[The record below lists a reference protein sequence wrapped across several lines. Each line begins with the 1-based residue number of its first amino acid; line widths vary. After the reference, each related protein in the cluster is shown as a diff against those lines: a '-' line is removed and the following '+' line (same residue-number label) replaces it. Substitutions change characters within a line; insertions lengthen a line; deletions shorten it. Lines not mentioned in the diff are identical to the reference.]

1 MKNLTKKQKSLLT
14 RILVSAALFAAAVVL
29 EHAVKAAWSEWAAA
43 GFFIAAW
50 ALCGYDVV
58 VKAVT
63 NIGHGQIFDEHFL
76 MTLATVGAFCLMD
89 FAEGAGVMLF
99 FQVGELFQNIAVD
112 RSRKSVAALMDL
124 RPDVAWVIKDGE
136 ALECDPE
143 DVVVGDL
150 LRVLPGERIPV
161 DGSVVSGCS
170 SVDTSKI
177 TGESVPAD
185 LGPGGKVLSGCIN
198 ITGELTIR
206 AESAYAESTVAR
218 ILELMDSANEG
229 KSTME
234 SLMTRFARYYTP
246 CVVIG
251 AVLLALVPPLFDGMT
266 FTKWIVRALNF
277 LVVSCPCA
285 MVISVPLSFFSGMG
299 AVSKAGMIAKGGIAL
314 ENLAKANTVVLDK
327 TGTLTTGRFAVAQ
340 VQSNIMDKKELLA
353 LVAGAES
360 KSNHPI
366 ARAIVDAVGKEG
378 WQVTDLQEL
387 PGKGIAATVNGRKV
401 LAGNSRLMEEQ
412 GFSYPESL
420 TGTVVYAAVDGEYAG
435 CILLEDQVK
444 PGAAQALQRLSALG
458 VRESVMLTGDREAA
472 AKPAAQK
479 LGITKWFSGLLPQ
492 DKVRKVEQLM
502 EGGRRVIFVGDGVND
517 APVLAKATVGV
528 AMGGVGSDAAVEAAD
543 LVLLKDDL
551 KSLPTAVRIARKTV
565 GIAQSNIIFALAIKL
580 LVLGLSVFGFVTM
593 WLSIFADVG
602 VAVLAILNATRC
614 MYYKKED

>member
-1 MKNLTKKQKSLLT
+1 MKNLTGKQKSLFT
-14 RILVSAALFAAAVVL
+14 RILVSAALFAAAIVL
-29 EHAVKAAWSEWAAA
+29 EHAVLAAWSQWAAS
-43 GFFIAAW
+43 GLFIAAW
-50 ALCGYDVV
+50 LLCGYDVV
-58 VKAVT
+58 LKAVT

-99 FQVGELFQNIAVD
+99 FQVGELFQNIAVN

-124 RPDVAWVIKDGE
+124 RPDVAWILKDGE
-136 ALECDPE
+136 VQECDPE
-143 DVVVGDL
+143 EVAVGDL

-161 DGSVVSGCS
+161 DGVVVSGSS

-185 LGPGGKVLSGCIN
+185 LSAGSQVLSGCIN

-229 KSTME
+229 KATME
-234 SLMTRFARYYTP
+234 SLMTRFAKYYTP

-251 AVLLALVPPLFDGMT
+251 AVLLAFVPPLFDGMA

-314 ENLAKANTVVLDK
+314 ENLAKANTIVLDK
-327 TGTLTTGRFAVAQ
+327 TGTLTTGHFAVAQ
-340 VQSNIMDKKELLA
+340 VQSDTMDQKELLT

-366 ARAIVDAVGKEG
+366 ARAIVEAVGKAG
-378 WQVTDLQEL
+378 WQVADLQEL
-387 PGKGIAATVNGRKV
+387 PGKGIAANVNGRQV

-412 GFSYPESL
+412 GFSYPDSL
-420 TGTVVYAAVDGEYAG
+420 TGTVVYAAVDGAYAG
-435 CILLEDQVK
+435 YILLEDQVK
-444 PGAAQALQRLSALG
+444 PGAAEALRKLSTLG
-458 VRESVMLTGDREAA
+458 MRESVMLTGDREAA
-472 AKPAAQK
+472 ARPIAQK

-492 DKVRKVEQLM
+492 DKVTKVEQLM
-502 EGGRRVIFVGDGVND
+502 ESGKGVVFVGDGVND

-528 AMGGVGSDAAVEAAD
+528 AMGGIGSDAAVEAAD
-543 LVLLKDDL
+543 LVLLRDDL
-551 KSLPTAVRIARKTV
+551 KSLPTAVRIARKTI
-565 GIAQSNIIFALAIKL
+565 GIARGNIIFALAVKI
-580 LVLGLSVFGFVTM
+580 LVLVLSIFGYATM
-593 WLSIFADVG
+593 WLSVFADVG

-614 MYYKKED
+614 MYYKKEY